1 MQLNTMSYTLC
12 ISPSCPSCEEI
23 LALLKEMEVKIKVR
37 DLQQDEYC
45 EVSIIPALFK
55 GKRLIAYGKDIVRY
69 FKKLKKKR
77 GEIV

>member
-1 MQLNTMSYTLC
+1 MSYTLC

-23 LALLKEMEVKIKVR
+23 LGLLDEMKINISVR
-37 DLQQDEYC
+37 NIQQDNTC

-69 FKKLKKKR
+69 FKKHKKKR
-77 GEIV
+77 GEFV

>member
-1 MQLNTMSYTLC
+1 MSYTLC

-23 LALLKEMEVKIKVR
+23 LGLLENMKVKVNVRNIQTEMDCK
-37 DLQQDEYC
+37 
-45 EVSIIPALFK
+45 VSIIPALFK

-69 FKKLKKKR
+69 FKKHKRKR

>member
-1 MQLNTMSYTLC
+1 MQINTMSYTLC

-23 LALLKEMEVKIKVR
+23 LGLLKDMKVKVNVQN
-37 DLQQDEYC
+37 LQLENDC

-69 FKKLKKKR
+69 FKKHKKKR